1 MSKVPREAGRQRRRL
16 TNTVKDAVRGLRS
29 ELSLL
34 NRRISSRLDLKDGD
48 LDCLELIARQGPL
61 GPSALARQAGLHPA
75 TMTGILDRLEKGGW
89 LDRERD
95 PNDRRSVVL
104 RMRPERVSEVFTLYT
119 GMSESLDDICATY
132 TDEELTVIA
141 DFLARS
147 SVAGRTAIE
156 NLDQP

>member
-1 MSKVPREAGRQRRRL
+1 
-16 TNTVKDAVRGLRS
+16 VKDAVRGLRS

-48 LDCLELIARQGPL
+48 LDCLEMIARQGPL

-89 LDRERD
+89 LTRDRD

-104 RMRPERVSEVFTLYT
+104 RMRPERVAEIFTLYT
-119 GMSESLDDICATY
+119 HMSESLDDICATY
-132 TDEELTVIA
+132 TDDELTVIA
-141 DFLARS
+141 DFLTRS
-147 SVAGRTAIE
+147 SEAGKTAIA
-156 NLDQP
+156 NLDDK